1 MYDNFLYKAKQT
13 VYKWWCV
20 IYKPVY
26 KLTHHGYWPA
36 EKEPYYVPPD
46 SKQQQLANQ
55 MAEQISNT
63 EITVDIGDSL
73 EKGTPSTTT
82 STEATTAS
90 TDKSTTAKEA
100 PSQKTS
106 TQVAPPADDNS
117 AARAK
122 EIMERLAREA
132 AEDEAKKQ
140 AEIEAARQ
148 KAAEQDR
155 LNSILKSTQRDI
167 SQYISEGM
175 AHRADNQEPTPEE
188 PTTNASD
195 EALKRAQEIM
205 DRLNREAAEDEA
217 KKQAEIE
224 AAKEF
229 ARQNN
234 L

>member
-1 MYDNFLYKAKQT
+1 MYDNFFYKAKQT

-36 EKEPYYVPPD
+36 EKEPYYIPPVE
-46 SKQQQLANQ
+46 KQQQQLASQ
-55 MAEQISNT
+55 MAKQISDTET
-63 EITVDIGDSL
+63 EISL
-73 EKGTPSTTT
+73 EDTTT
-82 STEATTAS
+82 KDTVS
-90 TDKSTTAKEA
+90 
-100 PSQKTS
+100 
-106 TQVAPPADDNS
+106 VAPTNDTTSINDSSSSKSESAEDA

-122 EIMERLAREA
+122 EIMDRLNREA

-175 AHRADNQEPTPEE
+175 AHRDETTQATQEDTPT
-188 PTTNASD
+188 ASD
-195 EALKRAQEIM
+195 EALRRAQEIM

-229 ARQNN
+229 ARKNN